1 MQYANILLAA
11 MFALCK
17 LPNMNTEEIYAA
29 LIQIGVSRSYA
40 SQIANGHREP
50 PLELSLKLF
59 KICGL
64 KIGKLS
70 NAFEADIDAIIRVL
84 GMPSE
89 PPNSHITDHT
99 GAAA

>member
-1 MQYANILLAA
+1 MT
-11 MFALCK
+11 
-17 LPNMNTEEIYAA
+17 TEETYAA

-50 PLELSLKLF
+50 AFELSLRLF
-59 KICGL
+59 RDSGL

-70 NAFEADIDAIIRVL
+70 VASEADINAALRL
-84 GMPSE
+84 FGMTAENPTSFPPS
-89 PPNSHITDHT
+89 ST